1 MDQGGL
7 PIFLLYI
14 IPLAKG
20 GGVPPFLSVIFWRT
34 IMILRWN
41 RRAILRLKS
50 GYKKK
55 NLEENAK
62 YILTNEGVNKP
73 PTLWDL
79 VIDG

>member
-1 MDQGGL
+1 
-7 PIFLLYI
+7 
-14 IPLAKG
+14 
-20 GGVPPFLSVIFWRT
+20 
-34 IMILRWN
+34 MILRWN

-62 YILTNEGVNKP
+62 YIPTNEGVNKP